1 MSTAPSLSAT
11 QTPERSTPSADAVRA
26 ARAQENDTAVHVKD
40 DMESSLLGDYKV
52 TYENPSG
59 SGRCIATAVALRKR
73 LGLTGLIAV
82 LLTVSVMV
90 LIVIVLVESSRHVP
104 AVVAPIRT
112 REVCNVSSL
121 WNTSRHPSCN
131 GGPSLPVGPA
141 RAVSPVPTVR
151 GARLTPARR
160 LHAHRLELNQLL
172 ALQALLR
179 GCGTGRRLRLFTQ
192 EQQGAWGALRRMRED
207 HKVYRLLPELA
218 VVSRQPM
225 LVRRRPP
232 HRTSRQG
239 RHLCLCGGGG
249 LQRGALLTCLRCCM
263 GPAVRVATAP

>member
-1 MSTAPSLSAT
+1 MLQPANARLHSMRASPMSLSADSVLAKGAQSPRHPGQIGPPMSTAPSLSAT

-131 GGPSLPVGPA
+131 GGPSLPVGSA
-141 RAVSPVPTVR
+141 RP
-151 GARLTPARR
+151 
-160 LHAHRLELNQLL
+160 
-172 ALQALLR
+172 
-179 GCGTGRRLRLFTQ
+179 GRRF
-192 EQQGAWGALRRMRED
+192 AKA
-207 HKVYRLLPELA
+207 KVWN
-218 VVSRQPM
+218 
-225 LVRRRPP
+225 
-232 HRTSRQG
+232 
-239 RHLCLCGGGG
+239 
-249 LQRGALLTCLRCCM
+249 
-263 GPAVRVATAP
+263 VASSN